1 MSGCG
6 GNNAPPGYTA
16 NLLPLAPTWNY
27 WPLGALPEKN
37 SLKVLKIGHPPRDA
51 KKCRAHMSL
60 RVTQSETEHSTA
72 SSEEAGWLI

>member
-16 NLLPLAPTWNY
+16 NLLPLVPTWNY

-37 SLKVLKIGHPPRDA
+37 SLKVFKIGCPPRDA
-51 KKCRAHMSL
+51 KKCHAHTSL

-72 SSEEAGWLI
+72 SSEEAGQLI